1 MCPGLYLFQIETGQS
16 WDLFPC
22 VCQLCLGPLGSSKAP
37 ASCFA
42 KARPRLGLVWHSL
55 WCPGTKPRTFPIG
68 AHDRVG
74 SLDIPQQGSE
84 AYSYSQPVLVPENRA
99 AGGLR
104 YSWGLSVN
112 AVPRPFQRTSPP
124 TPGPGSCLLLCLPSL
139 FLPACAPWVSLA
151 SPKCSLLSTSHE
163 RDLLPCRRAA
173 GWHLQA
179 AGCFTSL
186 YFWLLLT
193 SYFLQ

>member
-42 KARPRLGLVWHSL
+42 KARPWLGLVWHSL
-55 WCPGTKPRTFPIG
+55 WCPGTKPHTFPIG

-104 YSWGLSVN
+104 YSWGLSVT
-112 AVPRPFQRTSPP
+112 AVPRPLQRTSPP
-124 TPGPGSCLLLCLPSL
+124 RARSWELPSA
-139 FLPACAPWVSLA
+139 LPPQPLPPSVCPLGVTGI
-151 SPKCSLLSTSHE
+151 PKVLPPFHLS
-163 RDLLPCRRAA
+163 
-173 GWHLQA
+173 
-179 AGCFTSL
+179 
-186 YFWLLLT
+186 
-193 SYFLQ
+193 